1 MTELKPIHSNDDYEK
16 ALELLSTLWGSK
28 SGTPEGDKLDILA
41 TLLDAYETEHFPMD
55 KPSPEAMAAF
65 RAEQRNDGESS
76 SATSNGKHVFRVV
89 RDEDGGFFY
98 LFVSPNGEIIL
109 KSEIF
114 NSKAAALKAI
124 ESLKASVPDSRVS
137 DQAA

>member
-1 MTELKPIHSNDDYEK
+1 MTELKPIRSNDDYEE
-16 ALELLSTLWGSK
+16 ALELLSTLWGAK

-65 RAEQRNDGESS
+65 RAEQSNTGESS
-76 SATSNGKHVFRVV
+76 SAMSNGEHVFQVIM
-89 RDEDGGFFY
+89 DKNGGFFY
-98 LFVSPNGEIIL
+98 RFISPNGATIL
-109 KSEIF
+109 ESEIF
-114 NSKAAALKAI
+114 NSKAAALRAI
-124 ESLKASVPDSRVS
+124 ESLKASVPGSKVF